1 MYQVLTPNSPP
12 IGQRLTN
19 KARSIVL
26 AALLLCTALG
36 VKAQGITVSVNGSEQ
51 LTKNTLQ
58 EAVTTSG
65 VTPTD
70 VIRLEVVDGD
80 LAQSD
85 AQYMVDEL
93 TNLEKLTL
101 TSAKQ
106 FNVELQHHPSL
117 RELNAPLLESIA
129 DNAFNGC
136 RALTSVSLPVAT
148 NIGAEAFYN
157 CDALTSV
164 SLSAATSIGEGAFSN
179 CQALTSVSLPV
190 ATSIGENTFFNC
202 DALTSVSLPNAIS
215 IGNWAF
221 EDCDALTS
229 VSLPN
234 TTNISNYAFANCNA
248 LTNVS
253 LPAATTIGGSAF
265 VYCDA
270 LSSVSLPA
278 VTIVGAGAFA
288 YCDALTSVS
297 LPNATNIGEDA
308 FSNCYAL
315 TNISL
320 PAATSIGS
328 WAFQGCNLLTFLE
341 LGATPP
347 TLGNKAFYGCPRPRY
362 LQMPMAN
369 ADAYKNDNDGDTN
382 DNLWHGWLINVQPAP
397 LTVKVNGGAE
407 HTGSSLHEAIAASGV
422 DPANVTQLEVLSGDL
437 LASDA
442 AYMVN
447 MLTKLEKLTLTSAVE
462 FNLQI
467 QRHPSLKELHAPM
480 LESIGNNAFYG
491 CDSLISVSLPVA
503 TSIGERAFSNCHNLT
518 SVSLPAATIVGE
530 GAFAYCDA
538 LTSVS
543 LPAATSIGENAFNY
557 CKQLIFFNLRATPPT
572 LKNKYVFD
580 GCPSPRYLM
589 LVDAEGNLL
598 TGNEFTTAQ
607 NAYRANAGWSTI
619 MQTWHGW
626 TLSEGFLI
634 RALPAE
640 GGTVIGAGNYAKGS
654 DVSLTAIPNRGYSFV
669 MWSENGSQVSS
680 ADTYTFECTANR
692 TLTAVF
698 EAHTYT
704 LSYTAGEGG
713 SISGQA
719 TQTVKHGQ
727 SGTEV
732 EAAPNAGYRFVK
744 WSDGLTTAKR
754 TDSNVQEDMS
764 VTAEFEKDSSDEGG
778 SNTGL
783 FDIHCESLSS
793 YPNPTTGEL
802 WVTMPELAEGIAAE
816 VHVYNANGQLLQRV
830 PARAASTGSAASRV
844 SIDLSGYPS
853 GMYII
858 RVGNAIAKVVK
869 H

>member
-1 MYQVLTPNSPP
+1 AYM
-12 IGQRLTN
+12 
-19 KARSIVL
+19 
-26 AALLLCTALG
+26 
-36 VKAQGITVSVNGSEQ
+36 VNT
-51 LTKNTLQ
+51 LTK
-58 EAVTTSG
+58 
-65 VTPTD
+65 
-70 VIRLEVVDGD
+70 
-80 LAQSD
+80 
-85 AQYMVDEL
+85 
-93 TNLEKLTL
+93 LEKFTL
-101 TSAKQ
+101 TSAVE
-106 FNVELQHHPSL
+106 FNLQIQRHPSL
-117 RELNAPLLESIA
+117 KELHAPMLESIG
-129 DNAFNGC
+129 DNAFVYC
-136 RALTSVSLPVAT
+136 YSLTSVNLPAAT
-148 NIGAEAFYN
+148 NIGER
-157 CDALTSV
+157 
-164 SLSAATSIGEGAFSN
+164 
-179 CQALTSVSLPV
+179 
-190 ATSIGENTFFNC
+190 
-202 DALTSVSLPNAIS
+202 
-215 IGNWAF
+215 
-221 EDCDALTS
+221 
-229 VSLPN
+229 
-234 TTNISNYAFANCNA
+234 AFAYCNS

-253 LPAATTIGGSAF
+253 LPAATNIGERAFAYCNSLTNVSLPAATSIGGSAF
-265 VYCDA
+265 
-270 LSSVSLPA
+270 
-278 VTIVGAGAFA
+278 A
-288 YCDALTSVS
+288 YCNALTNVS
-297 LPNATNIGEDA
+297 IPNTSNIGNYA

-315 TNISL
+315 TSVNLI
-320 PAATSIGS
+320 AATSIGS
-328 WAFQGCNLLTFLE
+328 WTFENCSAFTFLE
-341 LGATPP
+341 LGTTPP
-347 TLGNKAFYGCPRPRY
+347 TLGYSSFYGCPRPRY

-407 HTGSSLHEAIAASGV
+407 HTGSSLHEAIAASGA

-447 MLTKLEKLTLTSAVE
+447 TLTKFEKLTLTNAVE

-467 QRHPSLKELHAPM
+467 QRHPSLKELQAPM
-480 LESIGNNAFYG
+480 LESISDYAFYG
-491 CDSLISVSLPVA
+491 CASLTSVNLPAA

-518 SVSLPAATIVGE
+518 SVNLPAATIVGEGAFAYCDALTSVSLSAATSIGNGAFENCHNLTNVNLPAATIVGE

-543 LPAATSIGENAFNY
+543 LPAAISIGENAFNY

-598 TGNEFTTAQ
+598 TGNELTTAQ

-727 SGTEV
+727 SGIEV
-732 EAAPNAGYRFVK
+732 EAVPNAGYRFVK

-816 VHVYNANGQLLQRV
+816 VHVYNANGQQLQRV
-830 PARAASTGSAASRV
+830 PARAASTGSAASRLC
-844 SIDLSGYPS
+844 IDLSGYPS
-853 GMYII
+853 GVYII